1 MSYSHI
7 GYFRFEQKPGVTYD
21 RPSFKPVEDA
31 FGDRFK
37 SASISGTTMTVEVY
51 MKDKYY
57 DSTRNEVYDALK
69 AMKMNA
75 YFDPTDN
82 MVFETS
88 GDKFV
93 THWHNGSGR
102 MQECTNCSKSRY
114 CSNRKTLPLYI
125 YTQKL
130 SEFFDSDKLKYRFW
144 WLCNDTFRIDFRKL
158 ADVDVEKTKR
168 DLCDVLEGIDFF
180 ECFERSSI
188 EFKEWEAEYANY
200 NGDDCPCSAW
210 GRECSYRSSIAI

>member
-57 DSTRNEVYDALK
+57 DSTRNEVYDALE

-102 MQECTNCSKSRY
+102 MQECTNC
-114 CSNRKTLPLYI
+114 KTERSGRDIAMYM
-125 YTQKL
+125 YTQKP
-130 SEFFDSDKLKYRFW
+130 SNFFDEDKLKCRFW
-144 WLCNDTFRIDFRKL
+144 WLRDAMFRIDFTKL
-158 ADVDVEKTKR
+158 SDVDIEKTKR
-168 DLCDVLEGIDFF
+168 NMCDILEGSDFF
-180 ECFERSSI
+180 ESFERSSI
-188 EFKEWEAEYANY
+188 LFKEWEAKYATLD
-200 NGDDCPCSAW
+200 GDSDSDI
-210 GRECSYRSSIAI
+210 EFYRIQNDIRDFEESRG